1 MYMQQLF
8 LSGTPDLSSFISSLL
23 VLVPDFTRYPY
34 KPYIDPYSRRA
45 GFRYMYIWLGLNLWI
60 ESGLPKIRIQLYVAF
75 IIYTAPLADWH

>member
-1 MYMQQLF
+1 MLMIHYVHIRHSRLI
-8 LSGTPDLSSFISSLL
+8 PRDFISSLL

-60 ESGLPKIRIQLYVAF
+60 ESGLPKSVFSCMWRF
-75 IIYTAPLADWH
+75 ITIYGAIS